1 MRKPLFIDTSY
12 ILALVNTRD
21 EFHLQAKNVADQ
33 IDDKLITTEAV
44 LTEVGNALAKPQW
57 RELAVETL
65 EDMRNDDDVEILS
78 VDPELF
84 SKALKFYSSR
94 MDKEWGL
101 TDCIS
106 FVVMKDRK
114 LKDALTSDHHFEQAG
129 FQALLREVKLG
140 DVNSPQS

>member
-1 MRKPLFIDTSY
+1 MKKPLFIDTSY

-33 IDDKLITTEAV
+33 VDDKLITTEAV

-57 RELAVETL
+57 REIAVETL
-65 EDMRNDDDVEILS
+65 EDMRSDDDVEILS
-78 VDPELF
+78 VDSELF

-94 MDKEWGL
+94 IDKEWGL

-129 FQALLREVKLG
+129 FQALLRGVKL
-140 DVNSPQS
+140 DDANSSQS

>member
-1 MRKPLFIDTSY
+1 MKKPLFIDTSY

-33 IDDKLITTEAV
+33 VDDKLITTEAV
-44 LTEVGNALAKPQW
+44 LLEVGNALAKPQW
-57 RELAVETL
+57 REIAVETL
-65 EDMRNDDDVEILS
+65 EDMRSDDDVEILS
-78 VDPELF
+78 VDSELF

-94 MDKEWGL
+94 IDKEWGL

-129 FQALLREVKLG
+129 FQALLRGVKL
-140 DVNSPQS
+140 DDANSSQS

>member
-1 MRKPLFIDTSY
+1 MKKPLFIDTSY

-33 IDDKLITTEAV
+33 VNDKLITTEAV

-57 RELAVETL
+57 REIAVETL
-65 EDMRNDDDVEILS
+65 EDMRSDDDVEILS
-78 VDPELF
+78 VDSELF

-94 MDKEWGL
+94 IDKEWGL

-129 FQALLREVKLG
+129 FQALLRGVKL
-140 DVNSPQS
+140 DDANSSQS

>member
-1 MRKPLFIDTSY
+1 MKKPLFIDTSY

-33 IDDKLITTEAV
+33 VDDKLITTEAV

-57 RELAVETL
+57 REIAVETL

-78 VDPELF
+78 VDSELF

-94 MDKEWGL
+94 IDKEWGL

-129 FQALLREVKLG
+129 FQALLRGVKF
-140 DVNSPQS
+140 DDANSSQS

>member
-1 MRKPLFIDTSY
+1 MKKPLFIDTSY

-33 IDDKLITTEAV
+33 VDDKLITTEAV
-44 LTEVGNALAKPQW
+44 LLEVGNALAKPQW
-57 RELAVETL
+57 REIAVETL

-78 VDPELF
+78 VDSELF

-94 MDKEWGL
+94 IDKEWGL

-129 FQALLREVKLG
+129 FQALLRGVKL
-140 DVNSPQS
+140 DDANSFQS

>member
-1 MRKPLFIDTSY
+1 MKKPLFIDTSY

-33 IDDKLITTEAV
+33 VNDKLITTEAV

-57 RELAVETL
+57 REIAVETL

-78 VDPELF
+78 VDSELF

-94 MDKEWGL
+94 IDKEWGL

-129 FQALLREVKLG
+129 FQALLRGVKL
-140 DVNSPQS
+140 DDANSSQS

>member
-1 MRKPLFIDTSY
+1 MKKPLFIDTSY

-33 IDDKLITTEAV
+33 VDDKLITTEAV

-57 RELAVETL
+57 REIAVETL

-78 VDPELF
+78 VDSELF

-94 MDKEWGL
+94 IDKEWGL

-129 FQALLREVKLG
+129 FQALLRGVKL
-140 DVNSPQS
+140 DDANSLQS

>member
-1 MRKPLFIDTSY
+1 MKKPLFIDTSY

-33 IDDKLITTEAV
+33 VDDKLITTEAV
-44 LTEVGNALAKPQW
+44 LMEVGNALAKPQW
-57 RELAVETL
+57 REIAVETL

-78 VDPELF
+78 VDSELF

-94 MDKEWGL
+94 IDKEWGL

-129 FQALLREVKLG
+129 FQALLRGVKL
-140 DVNSPQS
+140 DDSSSSQS

>member
-1 MRKPLFIDTSY
+1 MKKPLFIDTSY

-33 IDDKLITTEAV
+33 VDDKLITTEAV

-57 RELAVETL
+57 REIAVETL

-78 VDPELF
+78 VDSELF

-94 MDKEWGL
+94 IDKEWGL

-129 FQALLREVKLG
+129 FQALLRGVKL
-140 DVNSPQS
+140 DDANSSQS

>member
-1 MRKPLFIDTSY
+1 MKKPLFIDTSY

-33 IDDKLITTEAV
+33 VDDKLITTEAV
-44 LTEVGNALAKPQW
+44 LLEVGNALAKPQW
-57 RELAVETL
+57 REIAVETL

-78 VDPELF
+78 VDSELF

-94 MDKEWGL
+94 IDKEWGL

-129 FQALLREVKLG
+129 FQALLRGVKL
-140 DVNSPQS
+140 DDANSSQS

>member
-1 MRKPLFIDTSY
+1 MKKPLFIDTSY

-33 IDDKLITTEAV
+33 VDDKLITTEAV
-44 LTEVGNALAKPQW
+44 LMEVGNALAKPQW
-57 RELAVETL
+57 REIAVETL

-78 VDPELF
+78 VDSELF

-94 MDKEWGL
+94 IDKEWGL

-114 LKDALTSDHHFEQAG
+114 LEDALTSDHHFEQAG
-129 FQALLREVKLG
+129 FQALLRGVKL
-140 DVNSPQS
+140 DDANSSQS